1 MVIVPPTISA
11 IYWIF
16 ENIQKVKQLV
26 AQKYNEEVQKYYK
39 YVPTYSNIILL

>member
-1 MVIVPPTISA
+1 MVIVPPTIST

-26 AQKYNEEVQKYYK
+26 AQKYNEEVQKYFK
-39 YVPTYSNIILL
+39 YVPTNSNIILL